1 MTVSRYVAFE
11 VFLGTTNLIGGVASS
26 FLTGLKSAFYVSLG
40 ILAVALVLSA
50 LRGKEDRAQ
59 LVQVDRSHNQ

>member
-1 MTVSRYVAFE
+1 VTVSRYVAFE

-50 LRGKEDRAQ
+50 LRGKEARAQ
-59 LVQVDRSHNQ
+59 LVQVDQSHSQ